1 MNNFTADD
9 IKKSVDYQ
17 WRMWV
22 AKSTLNIWL
31 SLSAVLF
38 VILFVIS
45 ARNQDKVMV
54 NLTQFIVFF
63 VAYGLPSVVV
73 ALYSFCKA
81 KKLLR
86 NYHYYSQHE
95 VELTSPQNSHLYR
108 GAIYFVVK
116 IKVSTCSLWVRTNP
130 CFSSLLLS
138 KFKLY
143 AYNNQKVV
151 GLYDKVT
158 DKFYVIK
165 RVN

>member
-73 ALYSFCKA
+73 ALYSF
-81 KKLLR
+81 
-86 NYHYYSQHE
+86 
-95 VELTSPQNSHLYR
+95 
-108 GAIYFVVK
+108 
-116 IKVSTCSLWVRTNP
+116 
-130 CFSSLLLS
+130 
-138 KFKLY
+138 
-143 AYNNQKVV
+143 
-151 GLYDKVT
+151 
-158 DKFYVIK
+158 
-165 RVN
+165 